1 MNNYESQILNR
12 ILKAIDS
19 DDIQE
24 IALLVESNLTKVQL
38 DGLQKMLNKSL
49 QLKEETSDEI
59 QNIKQFLSFIV

>member
-1 MNNYESQILNR
+1 
-12 ILKAIDS
+12 LKAIDS

>member
-1 MNNYESQILNR
+1 M
-12 ILKAIDS
+12 KAIDS